1 MQTTPA
7 SMVQFRHVS
16 VQRGQRLALNDVSLK
31 IDVGEHVAILGPN
44 GSGKSTLIKAISQEC
59 YPLAKDETSVTIFG
73 RDRWDVSELRNR
85 MGIVANDTMALCSR
99 PITGGEAVLSGFF
112 SSAGLWPHHHVTP
125 EMRERAAQALE
136 LLEASHLAHR
146 RIREMSS
153 GETRRILVARALVH
167 QPQALVFD
175 EPSNSLDLFAQEE
188 LRLVMRKLAQSGI
201 TILLVTHHLAD
212 LIPEIER
219 VILMRD
225 GRIIADGPKDQL
237 ITQEILSDLF
247 GVRVEI
253 TTRDGYYHAW

>member
-1 MQTTPA
+1 
-7 SMVQFRHVS
+7 MVEFRRVS
-16 VQRGQRLALNDVSLK
+16 VQRGDRFALNDISLK

-59 YPLAKDETSVTIFG
+59 YPLAKDETSVSIFG
-73 RDRWDVSELRNR
+73 RERWNVSELRNL

-99 PITGGEAVLSGFF
+99 PITGDEAVLSGFF
-112 SSAGLWPHHHVTP
+112 SSAGLWPHQHVTP
-125 EMRERAAQALE
+125 EMRQRAAEALE
-136 LLEASHLAHR
+136 LLEASHLVNR

-153 GETRRILVARALVH
+153 GETRRILIARALVH

-219 VILMRD
+219 VILMRS
-225 GRIIADGPKDQL
+225 GRIIADGLKDQL
-237 ITQEILSDLF
+237 ITAKTLSELF

-253 TTRDGYYHAW
+253 TIRDGYYHAW